1 MSKPWFAPKY
11 NKLTFA
17 EVWPTQ
23 KAFLDDYSDLGGY
36 LVMPN
41 ASVSENALKTL
52 YFLLYARYGNNPI
65 VNNDVNQWKFKI
77 FAVIFS
83 YAPAWER
90 KVQIQ
95 KTIMELAESDLVTGA
110 KQIYNHALNPSTAP
124 STGSLEELTYIND
137 QNVAIHK
144 KAKLEAYS
152 ILWELIH
159 TNHTEE
165 FLTRFKDCFSKFVG
179 IVPVPFYIDDIDI
192 LPVEEEEE
200 EEEEES

>member
-17 EVWPTQ
+17 EVWPSQ
-23 KAFLDDYSDLGGY
+23 QAFLDDYSSLGGY

-41 ASVSENALKTL
+41 AAVSENALKTL

-137 QNVAIHK
+137 QNIAIHK
-144 KAKLEAYS
+144 KAKMEAYS

-179 IVPVPFYIDDIDI
+179 IIPVPFYIEDSEFLEID
-192 LPVEEEEE
+192 
-200 EEEEES
+200 EES

>member
-1 MSKPWFAPKY
+1 MSEVLFAPKY
-11 NKLTFA
+11 NKMTFA
-17 EVWPTQ
+17 QVWPSQ
-23 KAFLDDYSDLGGY
+23 KAFLDDYSELGSN

-41 ASVSENALKTL
+41 ASVSLNALKTL

-144 KAKLEAYS
+144 KAKMEAYS

-179 IVPVPFYIDDIDI
+179 IIPVPFYIEDSEYIE
-192 LPVEEEEE
+192 VEEN
-200 EEEEES
+200 

>member
-1 MSKPWFAPKY
+1 MSEVLFAPKY
-11 NKLTFA
+11 NKLTYA
-17 EVWPTQ
+17 QVWPSQ
-23 KAFLDDYSDLGGY
+23 EAFLKDYSELGGN

-41 ASVSENALKTL
+41 APVSENALKTL

-77 FAVIFS
+77 FSIIFS

-95 KTIMELAESDLVTGA
+95 KTLMELAEADLVVGA

-124 STGSLEELTYIND
+124 KTTDLDELAYIND

-144 KAKLEAYS
+144 KAKMEAYG

-179 IVPVPFYIDDIDI
+179 IVPVPFYIEDSEFIE
-192 LPVEEEEE
+192 VEEN
-200 EEEEES
+200 

>member
-1 MSKPWFAPKY
+1 MSEVLFAPKY
-11 NKLTFA
+11 NKLTYA
-17 EVWPTQ
+17 QVWPSQ
-23 KAFLDDYSDLGGY
+23 EAFLKDYSELGGN
-36 LVMPN
+36 LAMPN
-41 ASVSENALKTL
+41 APVSENALKTL

-77 FAVIFS
+77 FSIIFS

-95 KTIMELAESDLVTGA
+95 KTLMELAEADLVVGA

-124 STGSLEELTYIND
+124 KTTDLDELTYIND

-144 KAKLEAYS
+144 KAKMEAYG

-179 IVPVPFYIDDIDI
+179 IIPVPFYIEDSEFIE
-192 LPVEEEEE
+192 VEEN
-200 EEEEES
+200 

>member
-1 MSKPWFAPKY
+1 MNNPWFAPKY

-17 EVWPTQ
+17 EVWPSQ
-23 KAFLDDYSDLGGY
+23 KAFLDDYSELGGY

-41 ASVSENALKTL
+41 APVSENALKTL

-65 VNNDVNQWKFKI
+65 VNNDVNQWKFKMFSVI
-77 FAVIFS
+77 FA
-83 YAPAWER
+83 YAPAWEK

-95 KTIMELAESDLVTGA
+95 KNLIGLAEADLLVGA

-124 STGSLEELTYIND
+124 KTSDLEELNYIND
-137 QNVAIHK
+137 QNTAIHK
-144 KAKLEAYS
+144 KAKMEAYG

-179 IVPVPFYIDDIDI
+179 IVPIPFYIDDVDI
-192 LPVEEEEE
+192 IPSEEEEE
-200 EEEEES
+200 EN

>member
-11 NKLTFA
+11 SKLTFA
-17 EVWPTQ
+17 EVWPSQ
-23 KAFLDDYSDLGGY
+23 QAFLDDYSSLGGY

-41 ASVSENALKTL
+41 APVSQNALKTL

-144 KAKLEAYS
+144 KAKMEAYN

-200 EEEEES
+200 EES

>member
-23 KAFLDDYSDLGGY
+23 QAFLDDYSSLGGY

-41 ASVSENALKTL
+41 APVSQNALKTL

-77 FAVIFS
+77 FGVIFS

-137 QNVAIHK
+137 QNVATYK
-144 KAKLEAYS
+144 KAKMEAYN

-200 EEEEES
+200 EES